1 MVGAK
6 APNYDKNGGSKVNGE
21 YYSGDLWKYCT
32 SEQIQDTLRS
42 FRLLDGLSVSQE
54 RYFACLYAV
63 SNHTELHYHDV
74 SVQKKHGG
82 TRILS
87 VPDQLLSTIQ
97 RNILHH
103 VLSERKVSDYA
114 TAYHKGASVLDNA
127 RPHVGAAQILKLDI
141 HDFFGSITFPMV
153 YQYAFPAEYYPP
165 AIRTLLTALCCRRD
179 CLPQG
184 APTSP
189 AVSNLVMQ
197 PFDSY
202 MGKWCGERH
211 ICYTRYCDDMT
222 FSGEFDA
229 DEVHRKVWGFLHR
242 LGMELNEQKT
252 RVQRNGV
259 RQSVTGIVVNE
270 KPQVSREYRRKLRAE
285 IYCLQKYG
293 AEERERTIQ
302 RLLGKINYVLL
313 VNPEDVYFRKKQ
325 DELKLLQRNE

>member
-1 MVGAK
+1 MCRFR
-6 APNYDKNGGSKVNGE
+6 KNMA
-21 YYSGDLWKYCT
+21 
-32 SEQIQDTLRS
+32 
-42 FRLLDGLSVSQE
+42 E
-54 RYFACLYAV
+54 REF
-63 SNHTELHYHDV
+63 
-74 SVQKKHGG
+74 
-82 TRILS
+82 LS
-87 VPDQLLSTIQ
+87 VPDPLLGTIQ

-103 VLSERKVSDYA
+103 VLSERKGSAYA

-141 HDFFGSITFPMV
+141 HDFLRQHHIPYGVISMHFRRNIIPRQSD
-153 YQYAFPAEYYPP
+153 
-165 AIRTLLTALCCRRD
+165 TLMTALCCRRD

-202 MGKWCGERH
+202 MEKWCEERH

-252 RVQRNGV
+252 RIQRKGV
-259 RQSVTGIVVNE
+259 RQSGDRNRRVNE
-270 KPQVSREYRRKLRAE
+270 KTQVNREYRRKLRAE

-293 AEERERTIQ
+293 AEEEEKTIQ
-302 RLLGKINYVLL
+302 RLLGKVNYVLL
-313 VNPEDVYFRKKQ
+313 VNPEDAYFQEKAG
-325 DELKLLQRNE
+325 